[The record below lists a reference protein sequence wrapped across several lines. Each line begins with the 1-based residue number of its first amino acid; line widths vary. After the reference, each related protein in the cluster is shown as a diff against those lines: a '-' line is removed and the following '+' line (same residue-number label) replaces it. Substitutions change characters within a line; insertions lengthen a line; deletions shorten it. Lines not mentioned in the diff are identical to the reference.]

1 MADKV
6 RDDVAPA
13 SVAGQSVL
21 PDDIRESIAL
31 GSFCSI
37 TGQPSSLSNLA
48 YSNAINNNN
57 LTQQNTVANQQ
68 AMNQVAQSILG
79 NAVNLV
85 ANLSAMEA
93 VAVTK
98 MDTGNDIAQQI
109 MDLQA
114 AVASGPSPKVKPLN
128 PPLYPKPNPS
138 GGTFIT
144 ATFDHFPITFVLG
157 KSDAKTKSPN
167 TKGGTQVNVNDSSFP
182 LEIRLQGKPTKPPGT
197 IADVSRFRFPF
208 TVNIDGGGDLP
219 PIEKSPLGPS
229 FLMVAEGK
237 FPLKINLMPI
247 VAA

>member
-6 RDDVAPA
+6 GDEVAPA
-13 SVAGQSVL
+13 SVPGQSVL

-79 NAVNLV
+79 NAINQVG
-85 ANLSAMEA
+85 NLSAMEA
-93 VAVTK
+93 VAVVK

-114 AVASGPSPKVKPLN
+114 AIAGGPSPQVKPPK
-128 PPLYPKPNPS
+128 PPLNLKRNPS
-138 GGTFIT
+138 GGFFVT
-144 ATFDHFPITFVLG
+144 ATLDHFPITFVLG
-157 KSDAKTKSPN
+157 NSGAKTKSPN
-167 TKGGTQVNVNDSSFP
+167 TRGGTQVKVKDSNFP
-182 LEIRLQGKPTKPPGT
+182 LEIRLQGKPTKPPET
-197 IADVSRFRFPF
+197 IADVSPFRFPF
-208 TVNIDGGGDLP
+208 TVNIDGGSGP
-219 PIEKSPLGPS
+219 PIKEESPQGPS
-229 FLMVAEGK
+229 LLMVAEGK
-237 FPLKINLMPI
+237 FPVRINLTPP
-247 VAA
+247 

>member
-6 RDDVAPA
+6 RDDVTPA

-48 YSNAINNNN
+48 YSNAISNNN

-68 AMNQVAQSILG
+68 AMNEVAQSVLG

-85 ANLSAMEA
+85 ANLNPMEA

-114 AVASGPSPKVKPLN
+114 AIAGGPSPQVQPLKPPPLN
-128 PPLYPKPNPS
+128 LKPNPA
-138 GGTFIT
+138 GGAFIT
-144 ATFDHFPITFVLG
+144 ATLDQFPIKLVLG
-157 KSDAKTKSPN
+157 NSGAPPKSPN
-167 TKGGTQVNVNDSSFP
+167 TKSGTQLNVKERHFP
-182 LEIRLQGKPTKPPGT
+182 LEIRLQGKPTKPIGT
-197 IADVSRFRFPF
+197 IADVSPFRFPF
-208 TVNIDGGGDLP
+208 TVNIDGGSGLP
-219 PIEKSPLGPS
+219 IKEESPLGPS
-229 FLMVAEGK
+229 SLMVAEGK
-237 FPLKINLMPI
+237 FPLRINLTPP
-247 VAA
+247 